1 MDYFEAY
8 NDKKNIVK
16 VRKQMVEHAMEHGIK
31 PTARKFCTTIKTVKK
46 WIKRFREESDE
57 GLKF

>member
-1 MDYFEAY
+1 MI
-8 NDKKNIVK
+8 KKNIVK